1 MRVLWISLLL
11 VGSITC
17 FPQES
22 GGPVWYPAPS
32 SGGSQDPHHKP
43 TGQSG
48 SGTAGSPGFYYSS
61 GSSHPASDTSSF
73 FSSGAQSQPES
84 SGYSS
89 FSSSFQPASGAG
101 GAQQS
106 GQSGFPGGQSGFP
119 GGHQSAQGG
128 WSSSDGGDQEP
139 DITPVSA
146 EDQVYAHKSRSQ
158 YRKSNLRFHQ
168 FIYIPTEPAKAYEPI
183 FPHHGKGQ
191 VHKGF

>member
-22 GGPVWYPAPS
+22 GGPVWYPAPP
-32 SGGSQDPHHKP
+32 SGGSQDPYDKP
-43 TGQSG
+43 AGQSG
-48 SGTAGSPGFYYSS
+48 SGT
-61 GSSHPASDTSSF
+61 
-73 FSSGAQSQPES
+73 
-84 SGYSS
+84 SGYSG
-89 FSSSFQPASGAG
+89 FSS

-106 GQSGFPGGQSGFP
+106 GQSGFPGS
-119 GGHQSAQGG
+119 HQSAQGG